1 MARIESGVNT
11 VSGFGAFAG
20 KKYLNLESYRKN
32 GGAVRTPVWFAA
44 DPSTSLDSTDV
55 KLYIYT
61 TGDSGKVKRIR
72 NNGSVK
78 IAPCNARGDLQ
89 GEWVEARAEIVSGNE
104 EAHGMSLLNKKYM
117 PWKQLLNF
125 FAMFRPRDRVVFLI
139 RPA

>member
-1 MARIESGVNT
+1 M
-11 VSGFGAFAG
+11 SGFGAFAG

-44 DPSTSLDSTDV
+44 DPSTSLDSTDA

-89 GEWVEARAEIVSGNE
+89 GEWVEARAEIVTGNE
-104 EAHGMSLLNKKYM
+104 AAHGMSLLNKKYA

-125 FAMFRPRDRVVFLI
+125 FAMFRPRERVVFLI

>member
-1 MARIESGVNT
+1 

-44 DPSTSLDSTDV
+44 DPSTSLDSTDA

-89 GEWVEARAEIVSGNE
+89 GEWVEARAEIVTGNE
-104 EAHGMSLLNKKYM
+104 EAHGMSLLNKKYA

-125 FAMFRPRDRVVFLI
+125 FAMFRPRERVVFLI
-139 RPA
+139 RPT